1 MTRNVNVIQSVENQ
15 SDTRGGRAVGLDLM
29 RISMAF
35 LIFMFHSRIHD
46 LHCSYGVLNLFVD
59 KGAIAMTGFFLLSG
73 YVINLTYGRRDM
85 SKPEEIKRFYQKR
98 LISIIPLYFVWA
110 FINVIAHIVVRGKS
124 AAIEELILF
133 PVEFLGIQSFFSS
146 LFSFSHNGG
155 SWFISC
161 ILICYFLFPLF
172 QIVTH
177 KITDRSRVIVV
188 FVLSAILLWSPI
200 VQHFFHCQTIY
211 SNPFFRALEFLIGIL
226 VSQLNTTSIICK
238 LIIIMRKPF
247 ISVVSIATLIVGVS
261 VAKWINIPG
270 DYMLYSWVALP
281 CFVSLMVSLGSYNL
295 KKIQGSK
302 IVKYLSEISF
312 CIFLGQIIYVWY
324 VVKYALDYVGCDANI
339 VKILI
344 SFTIV
349 FCIANALHYLVE
361 LPFSKYLKQRFIT
374 NK

>member
-1 MTRNVNVIQSVENQ
+1 
-15 SDTRGGRAVGLDLM
+15 
-29 RISMAF
+29 MAF
-35 LIFMFHSRIHD
+35 LIFMFHSRIHV

-59 KGAIAMTGFFLLSG
+59 RGAIAMTGFFLLSG

-85 SKPEEIKRFYQKR
+85 SKLEEIKDFIKKR

-110 FINVIAHIVVRGKS
+110 FFNVIAHIIVRGKS

-172 QIVTH
+172 QIVTQ
-177 KITDRSRVIVV
+177 KVTDRSRVIAL
-188 FVLSAILLWSPI
+188 FVLSVILLWSPI
-200 VQHFFHCQTIY
+200 VQCFFHCQTIY
-211 SNPFFRALEFLIGIL
+211 SNPFFRAVEFLIGIL
-226 VSQLNTTSIICK
+226 VSQLNTTSTLCK

-247 ISVVSIATLIVGVS
+247 ISIMSIAILLVGVS
-261 VAKWINIPG
+261 VVRWFNIPD
-270 DYMLYSWVALP
+270 DYMLYSWVSLP
-281 CFVSLMVSLGSYNL
+281 CFVSLIVSLGSYNL
-295 KKIQGSK
+295 RKIQGAK

-312 CIFLGQIIYVWY
+312 CIFLGQIIYVWPA
-324 VVKYALDYVGCDANI
+324 VKYALDYVGCEANI
-339 VKILI
+339 LKILV

-349 FCIANALHYLVE
+349 FGIANALHYLVE
-361 LPFSKYLKQRFIT
+361 LPFHKYLKQRFIT